1 MAILDNIPMNWNIV
15 GENYERRKF
24 IIPVGNLSKEK
35 AEKAVR
41 ELICDYKKDIWFPER
56 VPDLLSN
63 ELNVDSEL
71 LQDLI
76 DEWMKH
82 FINDST
88 GTINEYIS
96 QEIKR
101 FRNKKD
107 MDKLGNSGTP
117 GISGTPGVSGVSGV
131 SGVYGTSFIT

>member
-1 MAILDNIPMNWNIV
+1 MATYYNK
-15 GENYERRKF
+15 RKL
-24 IIPVGNLSKEK
+24 IPVGNLSKEK
-35 AEKAVR
+35 AEKAIA

-63 ELNVDSEL
+63 ELNVDNEL

-76 DEWMKH
+76 DEWKKH

-96 QEIKR
+96 KEIKR
-101 FRNKKD
+101 FR
-107 MDKLGNSGTP
+107 DKNVSGNIGVSGSVGVP
-117 GISGTPGVSGVSGV
+117 GVVGKSGISGRN
-131 SGVYGTSFIT
+131 GTSSFYE

>member
-1 MAILDNIPMNWNIV
+1 MATYYNK
-15 GENYERRKF
+15 RKF
-24 IIPVGNLSKEK
+24 IIPVDSVSNEEAKK
-35 AEKAVR
+35 AIA
-41 ELICDYKKDIWFPER
+41 ELICDYKEDIWFPER

-63 ELNVDSEL
+63 ELNVDNEL

-76 DEWMKH
+76 DEWKKH

-101 FRNKKD
+101 FRNK
-107 MDKLGNSGTP
+107 NV
-117 GISGTPGVSGVSGV
+117 GVSGSVGMNGNIGV
-131 SGVYGTSFIT
+131 SGSVGMNGTIFGI

>member
-1 MAILDNIPMNWNIV
+1 MALIQPINWNV
-15 GENYERRKF
+15 SGDNTFRRTFK
-24 IIPVGNLSKEK
+24 IPVGNLSKEK

-76 DEWMKH
+76 DEWKKH

-96 QEIKR
+96 KEIKR
-101 FRNKKD
+101 FR
-107 MDKLGNSGTP
+107 DKNVSGNIGVGVPGVVGKS
-117 GISGTPGVSGVSGV
+117 GISGRN
-131 SGVYGTSFIT
+131 GTSSFYE

>member
-96 QEIKR
+96 REIER
-101 FRNKKD
+101 FRNK
-107 MDKLGNSGTP
+107 GNFGTSGNP
-117 GISGTPGVSGVSGV
+117 GVPGANGVSGIN
-131 SGVYGTSFIT
+131 GTIFGI